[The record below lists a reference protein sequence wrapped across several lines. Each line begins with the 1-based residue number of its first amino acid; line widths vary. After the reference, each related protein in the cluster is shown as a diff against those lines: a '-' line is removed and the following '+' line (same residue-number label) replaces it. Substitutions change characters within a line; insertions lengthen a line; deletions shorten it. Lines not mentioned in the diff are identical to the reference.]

1 MRRTLCVVVPFC
13 WSESE
18 ATNGGPYRDVQNS
31 SQSGQL
37 AGKFPGKWDKLS
49 SLIETIRFPVL
60 GQVAPSTIGNSTSGQ
75 TVHQALKDLLKVK
88 GIGLKKERLEKFLKV
103 VDQVAPWFSVS
114 GLLTGLRWEKLGKD
128 LKFAEEQG
136 VLAKGVLPVWK
147 RIRNCIEDKERCGA
161 ELQKGNE
168 ALN

>member
-1 MRRTLCVVVPFC
+1 M
-13 WSESE
+13 
-18 ATNGGPYRDVQNS
+18 
-31 SQSGQL
+31 
-37 AGKFPGKWDKLS
+37 
-49 SLIETIRFPVL
+49 
-60 GQVAPSTIGNSTSGQ
+60 GQVAPSTMGNSTSGQ
-75 TVHQALKDLLKVK
+75 TVSQAVKDLLKVK

-114 GLLTGLRWEKLGKD
+114 GLLTGLRWEKLGKN

-147 RIRNCIEDKERCGA
+147 LIQDCIKDKERCGA

-168 ALN
+168 ALNQVREEHSQLVWERGSVCVYPGSPTTAVGPRTADQSNSKQAEL